1 MIQWLLRLFPA
12 FLWMEANLVSMRTAF
27 DQLSRDLAECRAAL
41 AELSTEKL
49 VLQDRLDA
57 ALADRDHLWNAMQEA
72 LTNER
77 DALRMQVNHA
87 VQKSGGG
94 IPYPDSHSL
103 PAASVRPVQEPGPIG
118 RRGRILAS
126 EAGRR
131 QTDIVIEKITR
142 KPV

>member
-1 MIQWLLRLFPA
+1 MIQWFLRLFPA
-12 FLWMEANLVSMRTAF
+12 FLLLEAHLVSLRTTF

-41 AELSTEKL
+41 ADLSTEKL
-49 VLQDRLDA
+49 MLQDRLDA
-57 ALADRDHLWNAMQEA
+57 ALADRDQLWSTMQQA

-103 PAASVRPVQEPGPIG
+103 PATSVRPVQQPGPVG

-131 QTDIVIEKITR
+131 QTDMVIEKITR